1 MLSACLLLL
10 FCCLLLLLCCWSAP
24 ACLLCCLSAATCR
37 PLLQLIWF
45 AADLLLNL
53 QLLACCRCGFGP
65 APDCWLV
72 LLTCLLARSLAWPP
86 AALACLPGCTL
97 IAPWLACAVFAYLLS
112 GLFARLL
119 VCLLVYL
126 LALLIHIHQQDKPLL
141 KQTLAFLMLAFIYG
155 VPYRKVKCNDF
166 AVAFP

>member
-24 ACLLCCLSAATCR
+24 ACLLCCLSAAACR

-45 AADLLLNL
+45 ATDLLLNL

-72 LLTCLLARSLAWPP
+72 LLTCLLARSLACLAACCPCLLAWLYPDC
-86 AALACLPGCTL
+86 ALACLRRVC
-97 IAPWLACAVFAYLLS
+97 
-112 GLFARLL
+112 LFAFWF
-119 VCLLVYL
+119 VCSSACLPACLFAGTFDSY
-126 LALLIHIHQQDKPLL
+126 
-141 KQTLAFLMLAFIYG
+141 
-155 VPYRKVKCNDF
+155 VP
-166 AVAFP
+166 AG

>member
-1 MLSACLLLL
+1 LGQPLIAGL
-10 FCCLLLLLCCWSAP
+10 FFLP
-24 ACLLCCLSAATCR
+24 ACS
-37 PLLQLIWF
+37 
-45 AADLLLNL
+45 
-53 QLLACCRCGFGP
+53 
-65 APDCWLV
+65 
-72 LLTCLLARSLAWPP
+72 LARLLAWPP

-141 KQTLAFLMLAFIYG
+141 KQMLVFLMLAFIYS